1 MPLVRLTLEA
11 KTLPKGHF
19 QRRHHPCR
27 HSDERAA
34 ERPQGLPDFYVATSL
49 QLSSTIPQKN
59 GLRVIDFFA
68 GLERRYLTH
77 SPPNQEKLQEKY
89 LMKTCSLIAVGA
101 VFMVL
106 TRLASATQADDTTI
120 TITGITAGATPFIS
134 KLTLQVSSTTVLKS
148 IQFAIDPK
156 PGSVTRP
163 LSGTYSNDYLVSR
176 GFEHPPEVILPVYGL
191 YAGYTNTVRLTYRFL
206 DGSSKQ
212 AFTSITTPT
221 FDDQGCGYNNPTK
234 LQPRTNSTNLSYD
247 YIFDSS
253 ACGDFSPVILDSD
266 GALRWVSPFRSFPA
280 LVGAS
285 TFFHGAVYVSRG
297 STLSRVDLDGSVSL
311 LADYSNLGVESLH
324 HNLDRGKTGL
334 LIEVDTNAWYESVI
348 LEVDSADGHLLKIF
362 NMADIISAA
371 MIAGGDDPSQFVF
384 QRTPQSNN
392 DWFHNN
398 AAAYNRADDSVI
410 ISSRENFVICIDYK
424 TRTIKWILG
433 DPTKKWHQFPS
444 LRKFALT
451 LAPGSLPP
459 IGQHA
464 ISITYDQNLLL
475 FDNGLNSLFP
485 LNQPKGELRT
495 FSSPRKYSLDL
506 VGKIATEVWKFPMDQ
521 SVYSP
526 ICSSCYEDAPLNYL
540 IDYAS
545 VGVFPPPPDGVLAQL
560 LGLDAAGEKIFYYQY
575 RKNGPCIT
583 AYNSIP
589 IHLESTKFPTVGPQ
603 ALNLST
609 RGLVG
614 TGDNVL
620 IGGFIVSGTDP
631 KGMVLR
637 ALGPSLRRFDLS
649 GLLADPVLSVYN
661 SSGTLVA
668 INDNWQTDPSRF
680 FVEANGLAPENPS
693 ESAVART
700 LPPGAYTVIVTGKDL
715 TPGIGLVELYDIST
729 LANAKFGNMST
740 RGSVG
745 TQDNILINGFIVGDV
760 DSATVIVRAL
770 GPTLAT
776 APYGVS
782 GVLSDPTLTIHDSTG
797 SIIASNDNWQDDPNA
812 ILVQKNGLTPPDPLE
827 SALVLHLPAGAYTAV
842 VRGANDGTGVGLA
855 EVYSLQ

>member
-1 MPLVRLTLEA
+1 
-11 KTLPKGHF
+11 
-19 QRRHHPCR
+19 
-27 HSDERAA
+27 
-34 ERPQGLPDFYVATSL
+34 
-49 QLSSTIPQKN
+49 
-59 GLRVIDFFA
+59 
-68 GLERRYLTH
+68 
-77 SPPNQEKLQEKY
+77 
-89 LMKTCSLIAVGA
+89 MKTCSLIALGA

-106 TRLASATQADDTTI
+106 ARLAGATQADDTTI
-120 TITGITAGATPFIS
+120 TIAGHTAGATPFIS
-134 KLTLQVSSTTVLKS
+134 KLTLQVSNTTVLNS

-163 LSGTYSNDYLVSR
+163 LSGTYSNNVLASR
-176 GFEHPPEVILPVYGL
+176 GYVHPPEVILPVYGL
-191 YAGYTNTVRLTYRFL
+191 YAGYTNIVTLTYRFL

-212 AFTSITTPT
+212 TVTSIATAT

-234 LQPRTNSTNLSYD
+234 LQPRTNSTRLSYD

-253 ACGDFSPVILDSD
+253 ACGNFSPVILDSD

-285 TFFHGAVYVSRG
+285 TFFDGAVYVSRG

-311 LADYSNLGVESLH
+311 VADYSNLGVESLH
-324 HNLDRGKTGL
+324 HNIERGKTGL

-433 DPTKKWHQFPS
+433 DPTKKWFQQFPS

-451 LAPGSLPP
+451 VAPGSLPP

-506 VGKIATEVWKFPMDQ
+506 VGKIATEVWEFPMDQ

-545 VGVFPPPPDGVLAQL
+545 VAVFPPPPDGVLAQL

-575 RKNGPCIT
+575 PKNGPCIT

-589 IHLESTKFPTVGPQ
+589 VHLESTKFPTVGPQ

-620 IGGFIVSGTDP
+620 IGGFIVTGTEP
-631 KGMVLR
+631 KSMVIR
-637 ALGPSLRRFDLS
+637 ARGPSLSGFGLS
-649 GLLADPVLSVYN
+649 DVLTDPVLSVYD

-668 INDNWQTDPSRF
+668 INDNWQDDPIHS
-680 FVEANGLAPENPS
+680 FVEANGLAPANPL
-693 ESAVART
+693 ESAVARS
-700 LPPGAYTVIVTGKDL
+700 LPPGAYTVIVSGTGA
-715 TPGIGLVELYDIST
+715 TPGIGLVEVYDIST
-729 LANAKFGNMST
+729 LANAKFANMST

-745 TQDNILINGFIVGDV
+745 TLDNVLISGFIIGDV
-760 DSATVIVRAL
+760 ESATVVVRAL
-770 GPTLAT
+770 GPSLASF
-776 APYGVS
+776 GVS
-782 GVLSDPTLTIHDSTG
+782 GVLSDPVLTIYDSNG
-797 SIIASNDNWQDDPNA
+797 SVIASNDNWQDDPNA
-812 ILVQKNGLTPPDPLE
+812 ILVQKNGLAPPNPSE
-827 SALVLHLPAGAYTAV
+827 SALVLRLPAGAYTAIV
-842 VRGANDGTGVGLA
+842 SGVNAGTGVGLA
-855 EVYSLQ
+855 EVYTLP